1 MKYKRTIGVRLDDK
15 LYNVLRENAKRNER
29 TIPQEVRYVLRK
41 YYRVPAPTNN
51 QKKKKKHEMKSE
63 GGR

>member
-41 YYRVPAPTNN
+41 YYRFPHLQTI
-51 QKKKKKHEMKSE
+51 KKKKKNMK
-63 GGR
+63 

>member
-51 QKKKKKHEMKSE
+51 QKKKHEMKSE

>member
-41 YYRVPAPTNN
+41 YYRVPAPNVEKTP
-51 QKKKKKHEMKSE
+51 KS
-63 GGR
+63 RKL